1 MAKVIASRSLRF
13 RGEGDFVHQV
23 VPGALPQEFPAQ
35 LLDTEHFKAAEQ
47 SGWIRLVKDAPGEV
61 SAETYLSVLG
71 ADEIFAELQ
80 RRGVMPTQADL
91 EPVTLDA
98 FSDDQLAD
106 EVSKRL
112 GVSAEDGRR
121 HFAERRQE
129 LAEEEAYRKSSGID
143 GNAGDWTESG
153 QDATGFPVPKGSAED
168 VTAPKDAKG
177 KGAKTPPAK

>member
-71 ADEIFAELQ
+71 A
-80 RRGVMPTQADL
+80 L